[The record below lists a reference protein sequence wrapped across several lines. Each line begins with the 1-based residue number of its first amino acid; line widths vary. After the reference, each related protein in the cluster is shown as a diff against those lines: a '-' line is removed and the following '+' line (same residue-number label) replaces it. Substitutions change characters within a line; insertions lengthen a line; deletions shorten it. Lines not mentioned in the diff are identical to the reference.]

1 MTFAITRP
9 RRSFFP
15 VIDEMD
21 KMLGRWIRSDRDWD
35 STADFLPPVDIIE
48 GKDSLIVKA
57 EVPGL
62 EKNSFK
68 VSVED
73 NVLTI
78 SGEKKMEYEEKD
90 KEQSYHRVERT
101 YGCFSRSFTLPRT
114 VDVKNVKAN
123 YKNGIL
129 EVKIPKSEEAKPKEI
144 EINVG

>member
-9 RRSFFP
+9 RKNVFP
-15 VIDEMD
+15 MLDEMD
-21 KMLGRWIRSDRDWD
+21 RMFGSWMRGSRELD
-35 STADFLPPVDIIE
+35 STADFMPPVDIIE
-48 GKDSLIVKA
+48 AKDGLMVKV

-62 EKNSFK
+62 EKDNFK

-78 SGEKKMEYEEKD
+78 SGEKKMEYDEKD
-90 KEQSYHRVERT
+90 KEQNYHRIERT

-114 VDVKNVKAN
+114 VDVQKVKAN

-129 EVKIPKSEEAKPKEI
+129 EVKLPKSEEAKPKEI